1 MKILI
6 SCYACSPYKGSEPGM
21 GWNFVRCL
29 SGIHELHVI
38 TESKFQP
45 DLEKYFSEH
54 PEERKA
60 YHFYFIR
67 KERHKKLRKI
77 WPPSY
82 YWFYRKWQKEAL
94 KLAQELEMKEHFDL
108 VHHLNMVGFREP
120 GYLWKMNKPLVWGP
134 TGGMHQSPWVL
145 LPNIGFYGMLYYG
158 IRNILN
164 LKDIHLNKLPRKM
177 AERSNVIIAATQD
190 AHDAIK
196 KVWKRNSIII
206 PEVGLLDSSLSECID
221 REWNGKLRIVWTGQ
235 HTPAKA
241 LNFLLEALS
250 QCRNVSN
257 MELHVLGE
265 GKYTK
270 RWKIMAEK
278 LSLKNIVWYGWI
290 PREDAIRIMKG
301 CDVLC
306 ITSLAD
312 LTSSVLL
319 EGMSYGLPV
328 IALNRFGFANTIT
341 DKCGVKIDIHSK
353 KQVVND
359 YARALDSLYE
369 DQESRQALSKGA
381 YERARDFS
389 WEHKAMMIDE
399 IYQKAVNN
407 ELL

>member
-1 MKILI
+1 MKILVN
-6 SCYACSPYKGSEPGM
+6 CYACSPYKGSEPGM

-29 SGIHELHVI
+29 SKKHELHII

-82 YWFYRKWQKEAL
+82 YWFYRKWQKDAF
-94 KLAQELEMKEHFDL
+94 KLAEELENKEQFDL

-120 GYLWKMNKPLVWGP
+120 GYLWKINKPLVWGP

-164 LKDIHLNKLPRKM
+164 LKDIYLKKLPRKM
-177 AERSNVIIAATQD
+177 AEHSNVIIAATQD

-206 PEVGLLDSSLSECID
+206 PEVGLLDSSLSESID

-241 LNFLLEALS
+241 LNFLLETLS
-250 QCRNVSN
+250 KCRNVSN

-270 RWKIMAEK
+270 RWKMMAEK
-278 LSLKNIVWYGWI
+278 MGLNNIVWYGWI
-290 PREDAIRIMKG
+290 PREDAISIMKG

-328 IALNRFGFANTIT
+328 IAFNRFGFANTIT
-341 DKCGVKIDIHSK
+341 NQSGIKIDIHSK

-369 DQESRQALSKGA
+369 DPGKRQTLSKGA

-389 WEHKAMMIDE
+389 WEHKAKMIDE
-399 IYQKAVNN
+399 IYQKAINN
-407 ELL
+407 EIL

>member
-1 MKILI
+1 
-6 SCYACSPYKGSEPGM
+6 M

-29 SGIHELHVI
+29 SKLHELHII

-45 DLEKYFSEH
+45 DLEKYFLEH

-94 KLAQELEMKEHFDL
+94 RLANELDSKEHFDL

-120 GYLWKMNKPLVWGP
+120 GYLWKMDKPLIWGP
-134 TGGMHQSPWVL
+134 TGGMHQSPWAL
-145 LPNIGFYGMLYYG
+145 LPYIGLYGMLYYG

-164 LKDIHLNKLPRKM
+164 LKDIYLKELPRKM

-190 AHDAIK
+190 AHDTIK
-196 KVWKRNSIII
+196 NVWKRNSIII
-206 PEVGLLDSSLSECID
+206 PEVGLVDSALTECKD
-221 REWNGKLRIVWTGQ
+221 REWNGNLKIVWTGQ

-250 QCRNVSN
+250 QCRNGSN
-257 MELHVLGE
+257 MELHVLGQ
-265 GKYTK
+265 GKYTI
-270 RWKIMAEK
+270 RWKKMAAK
-278 LSLKNIVWYGWI
+278 MGVDNIIWHGWI
-290 PREDAIRIMKG
+290 PRDQAIDVMKN

-341 DKCGVKIDIHSK
+341 NQCGIKIDIHSK

-369 DQESRQALSKGA
+369 DYIKRQTLSKGA
-381 YERARDFS
+381 FERARDFS
-389 WEHKAMMIDE
+389 WEHKAKIIDG
-399 IYQKAVNN
+399 IYQKVVNN
-407 ELL
+407 EIL

>member
-6 SCYACSPYKGSEPGM
+6 NCYACSPYKGSEPGM

-29 SGIHELHVI
+29 SKMHELHII

-45 DLEKYFSEH
+45 DLEKYFAEH
-54 PEERKA
+54 PEDRKA
-60 YHFYFIR
+60 CHFYFIR

-94 KLAQELEMKEHFDL
+94 RLARELDSKEHFDL

-120 GYLWKMNKPLVWGP
+120 GYLWRMDKPLVWGP

-145 LPNIGFYGMLYYG
+145 LPYIGFYGMLYYG

-164 LKDIHLNKLPRKM
+164 LKDIYLKKLPRKM

-196 KVWKRNSIII
+196 DVWKKDSVII
-206 PEVGLLDSSLSECID
+206 PEVGLVDSALTECND
-221 REWNGKLRIVWTGQ
+221 RDWDGNLKIVWTGQ

-250 QCRNVSN
+250 QCRNASN
-257 MELHVLGE
+257 MELHVLGQ
-265 GKYTK
+265 GKYTN
-270 RWKIMAEK
+270 RWKKMAAK
-278 LSLKNIVWYGWI
+278 MGVDNIIWHGRI
-290 PREDAIRIMKG
+290 PRDQAIDIMKS

-319 EGMSYGLPV
+319 EGLSYGLPV
-328 IALNRFGFANTIT
+328 IALNRFGFANAIT
-341 DKCGVKIDIHSK
+341 DECGIKIDIYSK

-359 YARALDSLYE
+359 YAKSLDLLYE
-369 DQESRQALSKGA
+369 DTEKRQALSKGA
-381 YERARDFS
+381 YERAKAFS
-389 WEHKAMMIDE
+389 WDHKAKIIDE
-399 IYQKAVNN
+399 IYTKIVNQ
-407 ELL
+407 